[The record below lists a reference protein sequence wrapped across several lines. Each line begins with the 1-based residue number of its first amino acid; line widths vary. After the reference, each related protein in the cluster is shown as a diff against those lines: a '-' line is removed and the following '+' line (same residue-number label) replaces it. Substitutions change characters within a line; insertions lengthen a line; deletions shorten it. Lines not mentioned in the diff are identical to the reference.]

1 MSKQDNLTDFL
12 TDVADAIREKKGTT
26 EKINPQNF
34 SEEIRGIESGGG
46 IVPCDFK
53 DVNFYDYE
61 GTILYSYSWDEFVTK
76 NEMPPLPTHREK
88 EGLTCQE
95 WNYTLEEVL
104 EQGGRCDV
112 GAIYIPTDGNTK
124 IIVEVIGP
132 VFQKYIITGN
142 QTVKSGTVIEWGDG
156 TTDSFD
162 VTGNIEFS
170 HIYSK
175 SGKYTITLNVIEG
188 AFNTLRIGVNSNN
201 VGITHIKS
209 VHFGNNI
216 SLDSYALKTT
226 TADKIS
232 ISNSLKSFTTQWGNP
247 YCTHLNIPRGTSLGG
262 AFQGMNALKTF
273 SVPNE
278 CEHNQYFCTNVETMH
293 IPSKAKL
300 HFSSLLFTKL
310 KRISVGSGNTYH
322 SSYGNNLITGEN
334 LVAGTNTSYIPSY
347 IKAINDGAFWYRC
360 NLSVIT
366 LPDGITRIGASAFY
380 YCTGLKELVLPKSL
394 TTLGTAC
401 FQGLTVDNVIKVP
414 ASVANLPTYVF
425 SSCSKVPYYDFREHN
440 VVPTLAN
447 VNAFSSIK
455 GYIVV
460 PDALYDEWIVA
471 TNWSVYA
478 DRIVRASE
486 FVEPTNE

>member
-26 EKINPQNF
+26 DKINPQNF

-46 IVPCDFK
+46 GIPTAEWN

-61 GTILYSYSWDEFVTK
+61 GTILYSYTWDEFVAK
-76 NEMPPLPTHREK
+76 NEMPPLPTHH

-156 TTDSFD
+156 ATDSFD
-162 VTGNIEFS
+162 VTGAIEFS

-188 AFNTLRIGVNSNN
+188 AFNTLRIGVNNT
-201 VGITHIKS
+201 GITHIKS

-216 SLDSYALKTT
+216 SLAPSALKTT
-226 TADKIS
+226 TTDKIS
-232 ISNSLKSFTTQWGNP
+232 ISNSLKYFSSQWGNP
-247 YCTHLNIPRGTSLGG
+247 YCTHLNMPRGVTLSG

-273 SVPNE
+273 SVPNK
-278 CEHNQYFCTNVETMH
+278 CEHNQYFCSNVEIMH

-300 HFSSLLFTKL
+300 DFTSLSFTKL

-322 SSYGNNLITGEN
+322 SSDGNNLITGEN

-347 IKAINDGAFWYRC
+347 IKAINASAFWYRC

-366 LPDGITRIGASAFY
+366 LPDGITSIGASAFY

-394 TTLGTAC
+394 TTFGAAC

-414 ASVANLPTYVF
+414 ASVARLPAYVF
-425 SSCSKVPYYDFREHN
+425 SACSKVPYYDFREHN
-440 VVPTLAN
+440 VVPILEN
-447 VNAFSSIK
+447 INAFASIQ

-460 PDALYDEWIVA
+460 PESLYGDWIA
-471 TNWSVYA
+471 ASNWSA
-478 DRIVRASE
+478 LASRIVKASE